1 MGNTVRMR
9 KIVSPATCA
18 NEGAFGSFA
27 RADHL
32 PGALGRDEEAPMADR
47 LDGQKH
53 AVEENREQGEE
64 EALHLR

>member
-1 MGNTVRMR
+1 MGDTVE
-9 KIVSPATCA
+9 
-18 NEGAFGSFA
+18 NEEDRIPRDPRERGRLRFLA